1 MTDICHMQ
9 FGLTILPPPLSA
21 CFVNVAR
28 NGRKDSD
35 RYKKFKAHADSM
47 ILSDWPSLI
56 TLKAKQKAMFMGDV
70 RVTFTVLRPDRRA
83 RDLDNLTKA
92 LCDLLTRNAIIKD
105 DSNIVDLRIRWG
117 EPLSGSVF
125 IEIDAV

>member
-9 FGLTILPPPLSA
+9 FSLPILPPPLSA
-21 CFVNVAR
+21 CFVNVLR
-28 NGRKDSD
+28 NGRADTA
-35 RYKKFKAHADSM
+35 RYRKFKADADVH
-47 ILSDWPSLI
+47 ILSHHPALI
-56 TLKAKQKAMFMGDV
+56 PLKAKKTAMFMGDV
-70 RVTFTVLRPDRRA
+70 RVTFTIKKPDKRA
-83 RDLDNLTKA
+83 RDIDNLNKA